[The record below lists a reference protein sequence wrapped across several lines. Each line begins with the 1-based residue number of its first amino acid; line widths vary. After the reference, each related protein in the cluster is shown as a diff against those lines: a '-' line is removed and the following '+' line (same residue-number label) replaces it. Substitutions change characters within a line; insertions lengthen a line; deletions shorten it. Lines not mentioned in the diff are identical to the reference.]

1 MAREKVII
9 SRRWNRPE
17 IDAFIDSEKVGAS
30 MKLSD
35 FVDALAAEIGSPMGI
50 MTKAQL
56 KVRMQ
61 AASAVVAEEMKLS
74 TKYVV

>member
-9 SRRWNRPE
+9 SRKWSHPE

-50 MTKAQL
+50 MTRAQL
-56 KVRMQ
+56 KVRMLA
-61 AASAVVAEEMKLS
+61 AASVVAEEMKLS